1 MKIVKDTYNS
11 GSLTELA
18 NDDTDDIED
27 VTYLTYSINN
37 FIHPF
42 WPENEL
48 LGLSCMS
55 DCHYVRRI
63 KGR

>member
-37 FIHPF
+37 FIHLF
-42 WPENEL
+42 DL
-48 LGLSCMS
+48 KMS
-55 DCHYVRRI
+55 FSVSVVCQIVI
-63 KGR
+63 T